1 MRMKSLY
8 RYNFQMKQKDID
20 KKLIKHIF
28 TTENFGTKKVLK
40 EFCLKDIGDSKIDT
54 VENYFFL
61 SYNIL
66 CETNILIN
74 DELNPMYENI
84 YKLDNVDEIID
95 ILMSS
100 LQKYR
105 SQLELL
111 KKEVKSICVGGETL
125 EDLEYIKEPYQLFL
139 FQLSNTIDDLSNRL
153 IKNDKTNPDTNYKVI
168 LNPLIDQNN
177 MTVFVFKELLN
188 YILKDNMEVVT
199 NEFIFNIINKY
210 NFMLDEDLENK
221 GKTKNNIKRSVVNV
235 LKLSKIIINEKN
247 PYQITTI
254 IDKKYKMN
262 ARTKVESI
270 SNILNGIS
278 KITSISEEE
287 RNLIHKIFNFSNC
300 K

>member
-1 MRMKSLY
+1 
-8 RYNFQMKQKDID
+8 MKQEDID

-54 VENYFFL
+54 VENYFLL
-61 SYNIL
+61 SYNVL

-74 DELNPMYENI
+74 DKLNPMYENI
-84 YKLDNVDEIID
+84 YELDNVDEIID
-95 ILMSS
+95 ILIAS

-235 LKLSKIIINEKN
+235 LKLSKIIINDKN

-278 KITSISEEE
+278 KITSISKEE
-287 RNLIHKIFNFSNC
+287 RNLIDKIFNFSN
-300 K
+300 

>member
-1 MRMKSLY
+1 MRMKFLY
-8 RYNFQMKQKDID
+8 RYNFQMKQADID

-28 TTENFGTKKVLK
+28 KNKEFGTKKVLK

-95 ILMSS
+95 ILMAS

-125 EDLEYIKEPYQLFL
+125 EDLVYIKEPYQLFL

-221 GKTKNNIKRSVVNV
+221 GKTKNNIKSYVVNV

-278 KITSISEEE
+278 RITSIPEEE
-287 RNLIHKIFNFSNC
+287 RNLIHKIFNFSN
-300 K
+300 

>member
-1 MRMKSLY
+1 
-8 RYNFQMKQKDID
+8 MKQADID

-28 TTENFGTKKVLK
+28 KNKEFGTKKVLK

-95 ILMSS
+95 ILMAS

-153 IKNDKTNPDTNYKVI
+153 IKNVKTNPDTNYKVI
-168 LNPLIDQNN
+168 LNPLIDENN

-221 GKTKNNIKRSVVNV
+221 GKTKNNIKSYVVNV

-278 KITSISEEE
+278 RITSIPEEE
-287 RNLIHKIFNFSNC
+287 RNLIHKIFNFSNW

>member
-1 MRMKSLY
+1 
-8 RYNFQMKQKDID
+8 MKQEDID

-95 ILMSS
+95 ILMAS

-168 LNPLIDQNN
+168 LNPLIDENN

-221 GKTKNNIKRSVVNV
+221 GKTKNNIKRYVVNV

-278 KITSISEEE
+278 RITSIPEEE
-287 RNLIHKIFNFSNC
+287 RNLIHKIFNFSN
-300 K
+300 

>member
-1 MRMKSLY
+1 
-8 RYNFQMKQKDID
+8 MKQEDID

-95 ILMSS
+95 ILMAS

-168 LNPLIDQNN
+168 LNPLIDENN

-278 KITSISEEE
+278 RITSISEEE
-287 RNLIHKIFNFSNC
+287 RNLIDKIFNFSN
-300 K
+300 

>member
-221 GKTKNNIKRSVVNV
+221 GKTKNNIKRNVVNV

-278 KITSISEEE
+278 KITSISKEE
-287 RNLIHKIFNFSNC
+287 RNLIDKIFNFSN
-300 K
+300 

>member
-8 RYNFQMKQKDID
+8 RYNFQMKQEDID

-95 ILMSS
+95 ILMAS

-153 IKNDKTNPDTNYKVI
+153 IKNDKTNPDINYKVI
-168 LNPLIDQNN
+168 LNPLIDENN

-221 GKTKNNIKRSVVNV
+221 GKTKNNIKRYVVNV

-278 KITSISEEE
+278 RITSIPDEE
-287 RNLIHKIFNFSNC
+287 RNLIHKIFNFSN
-300 K
+300 

>member
-1 MRMKSLY
+1 
-8 RYNFQMKQKDID
+8 MKQADID

-28 TTENFGTKKVLK
+28 KNKEFGTKKVLK

-84 YKLDNVDEIID
+84 YELDNVDEIID
-95 ILMSS
+95 ILIAS

-153 IKNDKTNPDTNYKVI
+153 IKNVKTNPDTNYKVI
-168 LNPLIDQNN
+168 LNPLIDENN

-221 GKTKNNIKRSVVNV
+221 GKTKNNIKSYVVNV

-278 KITSISEEE
+278 RITSIPEEE
-287 RNLIHKIFNFSNC
+287 RNLIHKIFNFSN
-300 K
+300 

>member
-1 MRMKSLY
+1 MRMKFLY
-8 RYNFQMKQKDID
+8 RYNFQMKQEDID

-61 SYNIL
+61 SYNVL

-84 YKLDNVDEIID
+84 YELDNVDEIID
-95 ILMSS
+95 ILIAS

-168 LNPLIDQNN
+168 LNPLIDENN

-221 GKTKNNIKRSVVNV
+221 GKTKNNIKRYVVNV

-278 KITSISEEE
+278 RITSIPEEE
-287 RNLIHKIFNFSNC
+287 RNLIHKIFNFSN
-300 K
+300 

>member
-8 RYNFQMKQKDID
+8 RYNFQMKQEDID

-95 ILMSS
+95 ILMAS

-168 LNPLIDQNN
+168 LNPLIDENN

-221 GKTKNNIKRSVVNV
+221 GKTKNNIKRYVVNV

-278 KITSISEEE
+278 RITSIPEEE
-287 RNLIHKIFNFSNC
+287 RNLIHKIFNFSN
-300 K
+300 

>member
-1 MRMKSLY
+1 
-8 RYNFQMKQKDID
+8 MKQEDID

-54 VENYFFL
+54 VENYFLL
-61 SYNIL
+61 SYNVL

-74 DELNPMYENI
+74 DKLNPMYENI
-84 YKLDNVDEIID
+84 YELDNVDEIID
-95 ILMSS
+95 ILIAS

-235 LKLSKIIINEKN
+235 LKLSKIIINDKN

-278 KITSISEEE
+278 KITSISKEE
-287 RNLIHKIFNFSNC
+287 RNLIDKIFNFSNW

>member
-1 MRMKSLY
+1 
-8 RYNFQMKQKDID
+8 MKQEDID

-95 ILMSS
+95 ILMAS

-153 IKNDKTNPDTNYKVI
+153 IKNDKTNPDINYKVI
-168 LNPLIDQNN
+168 LNPLIDENN

-199 NEFIFNIINKY
+199 NHFIINIINKY

-221 GKTKNNIKRSVVNV
+221 GKTKNNIKRYVVNV

-278 KITSISEEE
+278 RITSIPDEE
-287 RNLIHKIFNFSNC
+287 RNLIHKIFNFSN
-300 K
+300 

>member
-1 MRMKSLY
+1 MRMKFLY
-8 RYNFQMKQKDID
+8 RYNFQMKQADID

-28 TTENFGTKKVLK
+28 KNKEFGTKKVLK

-95 ILMSS
+95 ILMAS

-153 IKNDKTNPDTNYKVI
+153 IKNVKTNPDTNYKVI
-168 LNPLIDQNN
+168 LNPLIDENN

-221 GKTKNNIKRSVVNV
+221 GKTKNNIKSYVVNV

-278 KITSISEEE
+278 RITSIPEEE
-287 RNLIHKIFNFSNC
+287 RNLIHKIFNFSN
-300 K
+300 

>member
-1 MRMKSLY
+1 
-8 RYNFQMKQKDID
+8 MKQEDID

-28 TTENFGTKKVLK
+28 KNKEFGTKKVLK

-74 DELNPMYENI
+74 DKLNPMYENI

-95 ILMSS
+95 ILMAS

-168 LNPLIDQNN
+168 LNPLIDENN

-188 YILKDNMEVVT
+188 YILKNNMEVVT

-221 GKTKNNIKRSVVNV
+221 GKTKNNIKSYVVNV
-235 LKLSKIIINEKN
+235 LKLSQIIINEKN
-247 PYQITTI
+247 PYQITEI

-278 KITSISEEE
+278 RITSISEEE
-287 RNLIHKIFNFSNC
+287 RNLIDKIFNFSN
-300 K
+300 

>member
-8 RYNFQMKQKDID
+8 RYNFQMKQEDID

-95 ILMSS
+95 ILMAS

-168 LNPLIDQNN
+168 LNPLIDENN

-221 GKTKNNIKRSVVNV
+221 GKTKNNIKRYVVNV

-278 KITSISEEE
+278 RITSIPDEE
-287 RNLIHKIFNFSNC
+287 RNLIHKIFNFSN
-300 K
+300 

>member
-1 MRMKSLY
+1 MRMKFLY
-8 RYNFQMKQKDID
+8 RYNFQMKQADID

-28 TTENFGTKKVLK
+28 KNKEFGTKKVLK
-40 EFCLKDIGDSKIDT
+40 EFRLKDIGDSKIDT

-61 SYNIL
+61 SYNVL

-84 YKLDNVDEIID
+84 YELDNVDEIID
-95 ILMSS
+95 ILIAS

-168 LNPLIDQNN
+168 LNPLIDENN

-221 GKTKNNIKRSVVNV
+221 GKTKNNIKRYVVNV

-278 KITSISEEE
+278 RITSIPEEE
-287 RNLIHKIFNFSNC
+287 RNLIHKIFNFSN
-300 K
+300 

>member
-1 MRMKSLY
+1 MRMKFLY
-8 RYNFQMKQKDID
+8 RYNFQMKQADID

-28 TTENFGTKKVLK
+28 KNKEFGTKKVLK

-95 ILMSS
+95 ILMAS

-153 IKNDKTNPDTNYKVI
+153 IKNVKTNPDTNYKVI
-168 LNPLIDQNN
+168 LNPLIDENN

-221 GKTKNNIKRSVVNV
+221 GKTKNNIKSYVVNV

-278 KITSISEEE
+278 KITSIPEEE
-287 RNLIHKIFNFSNC
+287 RNLIHKIFNFSN
-300 K
+300 

>member
-1 MRMKSLY
+1 
-8 RYNFQMKQKDID
+8 MKQEDID

-95 ILMSS
+95 ILMAS

-168 LNPLIDQNN
+168 LNPLIDENN

-221 GKTKNNIKRSVVNV
+221 GKTKNNIKRYVVNV

-278 KITSISEEE
+278 RITSIPDEE
-287 RNLIHKIFNFSNC
+287 RNLIHKIFNFSN
-300 K
+300 

>member
-1 MRMKSLY
+1 
-8 RYNFQMKQKDID
+8 MKQEDID

-61 SYNIL
+61 SYNVL

-84 YKLDNVDEIID
+84 YELDNVDEIID
-95 ILMSS
+95 ILIAS

-168 LNPLIDQNN
+168 LNPLIDENN

-221 GKTKNNIKRSVVNV
+221 GKTKNNIKRYVVNV

-278 KITSISEEE
+278 RITSIPEEE
-287 RNLIHKIFNFSNC
+287 RNLIHKIFNFSN
-300 K
+300 

>member
-1 MRMKSLY
+1 
-8 RYNFQMKQKDID
+8 MKQEDID

-28 TTENFGTKKVLK
+28 KNKEFGTKKVLK

-95 ILMSS
+95 ILMAS

-111 KKEVKSICVGGETL
+111 KKEVKSICVGGETE

-153 IKNDKTNPDTNYKVI
+153 IKNDKTKPDTNYKVI

-221 GKTKNNIKRSVVNV
+221 GNTKNNIKRNVVNV
-235 LKLSKIIINEKN
+235 LKLSQIIINEKN
-247 PYQITTI
+247 PYQITEI

-278 KITSISEEE
+278 RITSISEEE
-287 RNLIHKIFNFSNC
+287 RNLIHKIFNFSN
-300 K
+300 

>member
-1 MRMKSLY
+1 MRMKFLY
-8 RYNFQMKQKDID
+8 RYNFQMKQEDID

-95 ILMSS
+95 ILMAS

-168 LNPLIDQNN
+168 LNPLIDENN

-221 GKTKNNIKRSVVNV
+221 GKTKNNIKRYVVNV

-278 KITSISEEE
+278 RITSIPEEE
-287 RNLIHKIFNFSNC
+287 RNLIHKIFNFSN
-300 K
+300 

>member
-8 RYNFQMKQKDID
+8 RYNFQMKQEDID

-95 ILMSS
+95 ILMAS

-168 LNPLIDQNN
+168 LNPLIDENN

-221 GKTKNNIKRSVVNV
+221 GKTKNNIKRYVVNV

-254 IDKKYKMN
+254 IDKKYKIN

-278 KITSISEEE
+278 RITSIPDEE
-287 RNLIHKIFNFSNC
+287 RNLIHKIFNFSN
-300 K
+300 

>member
-1 MRMKSLY
+1 
-8 RYNFQMKQKDID
+8 MKQEDID

-54 VENYFFL
+54 VENYFLL

-66 CETNILIN
+66 CETNILLN

-84 YKLDNVDEIID
+84 YKLNNVDEIID
-95 ILMSS
+95 ILIAS

-111 KKEVKSICVGGETL
+111 KKEVKSICVGGETQ

-153 IKNDKTNPDTNYKVI
+153 IKNDKTVPDTNYKVI

-210 NFMLDEDLENK
+210 NFMLDENLENK
-221 GKTKNNIKRSVVNV
+221 GNTKNNIKRNIVNV

-278 KITSISEEE
+278 RITSIPEEE
-287 RNLIHKIFNFSNC
+287 RNLIYKIFNFSN
-300 K
+300 

>member
-1 MRMKSLY
+1 
-8 RYNFQMKQKDID
+8 MKQADID

-28 TTENFGTKKVLK
+28 KNKEFGTKKVLK

-95 ILMSS
+95 ILMAS

-153 IKNDKTNPDTNYKVI
+153 IKNVKTNPDTNYKVI
-168 LNPLIDQNN
+168 LNPLIDENN

-221 GKTKNNIKRSVVNV
+221 GKTKNNIKSYVVNV

-278 KITSISEEE
+278 RITSIPEEE
-287 RNLIHKIFNFSNC
+287 RNLIHKIFNFSN
-300 K
+300 

>member
-1 MRMKSLY
+1 
-8 RYNFQMKQKDID
+8 MKQEDID

-95 ILMSS
+95 ILMAS

-168 LNPLIDQNN
+168 LNPLIDENN

-221 GKTKNNIKRSVVNV
+221 GKTKNNIKRYVVNV

-278 KITSISEEE
+278 RITSIPEEE
-287 RNLIHKIFNFSNC
+287 RNLIHKIFNFSNW

>member
-1 MRMKSLY
+1 MRMKFLY
-8 RYNFQMKQKDID
+8 RYNFQMKQADID

-28 TTENFGTKKVLK
+28 KNKEFGTKKVLK

-61 SYNIL
+61 SYNVL

-95 ILMSS
+95 ILMAS

-168 LNPLIDQNN
+168 LNPLIDENN

-221 GKTKNNIKRSVVNV
+221 GKTKNNIKSYVVNV

-278 KITSISEEE
+278 KITSIPEEE
-287 RNLIHKIFNFSNC
+287 RNLIHKIFNFSN
-300 K
+300 

>member
-1 MRMKSLY
+1 
-8 RYNFQMKQKDID
+8 MKQADID

-28 TTENFGTKKVLK
+28 KNKEFGTKKVLK

-61 SYNIL
+61 SYNVL

-95 ILMSS
+95 ILMAS

-168 LNPLIDQNN
+168 LNPLIDENN

-221 GKTKNNIKRSVVNV
+221 GKTKNNIKRNVVNV

-278 KITSISEEE
+278 RITSISEEE
-287 RNLIHKIFNFSNC
+287 RNLIDKIFNFSN
-300 K
+300 

>member
-1 MRMKSLY
+1 
-8 RYNFQMKQKDID
+8 MKQEDTD

-40 EFCLKDIGDSKIDT
+40 EFCLKDIGESNIDT

-74 DELNPMYENI
+74 DKLNPMYENI
-84 YKLDNVDEIID
+84 YKLDNVDEIIN
-95 ILMSS
+95 ILIAS

-111 KKEVKSICVGGETL
+111 KKEVKSICVGGETP

-153 IKNDKTNPDTNYKVI
+153 IKNDKTEPDTNYKVI
-168 LNPLIDQNN
+168 LNPLIDENN

-221 GKTKNNIKRSVVNV
+221 GKTKNNIKRNVVNV
-235 LKLSKIIINEKN
+235 LKLSKIIINKKN
-247 PYQITTI
+247 PYQITKI

-278 KITSISEEE
+278 RITSVSEEE
-287 RNLIHKIFNFSNC
+287 RNLIYKIFNFSN
-300 K
+300 

>member
-1 MRMKSLY
+1 
-8 RYNFQMKQKDID
+8 MKQEDID

-95 ILMSS
+95 ILMAS

-153 IKNDKTNPDTNYKVI
+153 IKNDKTNPDINYKVI
-168 LNPLIDQNN
+168 LNPLIDENN

-221 GKTKNNIKRSVVNV
+221 GKTKNNIKRYVVNV

-278 KITSISEEE
+278 RITSIPDEE
-287 RNLIHKIFNFSNC
+287 RNLIHKIFNFSN
-300 K
+300 